1 MLIHSVKSK
10 SKLMPSFGD
19 LSATA
24 HMFTKIAISNI
35 QTEKLLQCRLF
46 VTALMLCIMPYD
58 LILQTVLHFLY
69 IFCKRELQKDDVF
82 NNVEETFK
90 LIVAENKH

>member
-1 MLIHSVKSK
+1 
-10 SKLMPSFGD
+10 
-19 LSATA
+19 
-24 HMFTKIAISNI
+24 
-35 QTEKLLQCRLF
+35 
-46 VTALMLCIMPYD
+46 MLCIMPYD

-90 LIVAENKH
+90 LIVAENKHWTLGFRKIEIQYSKESVLLNSMYDFIQNSD